1 MIINGKDKKI
11 FNKWRYSMKIG
22 IIVHSRT
29 GHTHFVAQRLQ
40 EKLSAD
46 GHAVDIQQLRL
57 AGGQD
62 VPGKDSMIKNPPDLN
77 GYDRVIFGAP
87 VHAFSLSKVM
97 EAYLTQVSSLTGKTV
112 ACFVTKGLPFGWT
125 GGNRAISEMKE
136 ICESKWAT
144 VSGTGIVIWN
154 KNRQKQIDDLVEKF
168 SGLLDLDE

>member
-1 MIINGKDKKI
+1 MIINEKDKKI

-29 GHTHFVAQRLQ
+29 GHTHFVAQRLE

-46 GHAVDIQQLRL
+46 GHTVNIQQLKL
-57 AGGQD
+57 SGGQD
-62 VPGKDSMIKNPPDLN
+62 VPGKDSIIKHPPDLN

-87 VHAFSLSKVM
+87 VQAFSLSNVM
-97 EAYLTQVSSLTGKTV
+97 IAYLTQVSSLTGKTV

-154 KNRQKQIDDLVEKF
+154 KNREKQIEDLVEKF
-168 SGLLDLDE
+168 SGLFDLD

>member
-1 MIINGKDKKI
+1 
-11 FNKWRYSMKIG
+11 MKIG
-22 IIVHSRT
+22 IIIHSRT
-29 GHTHFVAQRLQ
+29 GHTYSVAQRLE

-46 GHAVDIQQLRL
+46 GHEVAIQQLRL
-57 AGGQD
+57 AEGQD

-112 ACFVTKGLPFGWT
+112 VCFVTKGLPFGWT
-125 GGNRAISEMKE
+125 GGNHAIGQMKE

-154 KNRQKQIDDLVEKF
+154 KNREKQINDLIEKF
-168 SGLLDLDE
+168 SGLIDLDE